1 MAITKISGRQ
11 EVISA
16 RADFGFADLT
26 TGVAV
31 PAIDLP
37 DGARIHRVL
46 LKVTEAFNSVTSD
59 ALTVQSNES
68 TPKTY
73 IVITAASGSLA
84 AGKAWSADPV
94 IAGTASSN
102 ILFTNP
108 VASTIDIKWATVGG
122 VPTTGKATLI
132 VEYTRTGRADFS
144 QG

>member
-16 RADFGFADLT
+16 RADFVLADLT

-37 DGARIHRVL
+37 PYARVK
-46 LKVTEAFNSVTSD
+46 KVTLRITEAFNSGTSD

-73 IVITAASGSLA
+73 LVIAAASASLPLSKVWDA
-84 AGKAWSADPV
+84 AAA
-94 IAGTASSN
+94 IAGTTSSN
-102 ILFTNP
+102 FSFVNP
-108 VASTIDIKWATVGG
+108 SASTLNILWATVGTA
-122 VPTTGKATLI
+122 PTTGKGTLL
-132 VEYTRTGRADFS
+132 VEYVVDGRAEFS

>member
-1 MAITKISGRQ
+1 MAITKISSRQ
-11 EVISA
+11 KVIAA

-37 DGARIHRVL
+37 NSARIHRVL
-46 LKVTEAFNSVTSD
+46 LKVTEAFNSGTSD
-59 ALTVQSNES
+59 ALTVQSSES

-73 IVITAASGSLA
+73 IVITAASASLPL
-84 AGKAWSADPV
+84 GKAWSADPV

-108 VASTIDIKWATVGG
+108 VVSTIDIKWATVGT

-132 VEYTRTGRADFS
+132 VEYTVTGRVEFS